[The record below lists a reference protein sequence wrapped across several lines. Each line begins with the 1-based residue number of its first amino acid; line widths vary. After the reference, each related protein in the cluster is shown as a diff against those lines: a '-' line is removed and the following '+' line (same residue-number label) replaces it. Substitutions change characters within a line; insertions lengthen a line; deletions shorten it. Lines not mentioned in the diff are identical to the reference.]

1 MNTPIQPR
9 NFQLVPNAPVK
20 VISRQVIVDDDDVQP
35 PLARALARVFATSE
49 LFVIDAVNDKS
60 RRVDEGR

>member
-35 PLARALARVFATSE
+35 PLARALARAFATSE

-60 RRVDEGR
+60 RRVDGGR

>member
-35 PLARALARVFATSE
+35 PLARAFATSE

>member
-35 PLARALARVFATSE
+35 PLARALAQAFATSE

>member
-1 MNTPIQPR
+1 MSTPIQPR

-35 PLARALARVFATSE
+35 PIARSLARAFADSL
-49 LFVIDAVNDKS
+49 LFVTDEVNDKN
-60 RRVDEGR
+60 RVDGGR

>member
-35 PLARALARVFATSE
+35 PLAQAFATSE